1 MTSDDAYRIELAA
14 VQDLVDDLARFAT
27 TVDDRIRSLDAQI
40 EELHLVWTGDAAIA
54 HRSAHSQWR
63 EGVADIREAIVE
75 IRKAASHSHAAF
87 GGLQEHLRKM
97 WP

>member
-14 VQDLVDDLARFAT
+14 VEKFVDDLARFAA
-27 TVDDRIRSLDAQI
+27 TVDDRIGTLDDQI
-40 EELHLVWTGDAAIA
+40 EDLHVGWTGDGAIA
-54 HRSAHSQWR
+54 HRSAHNQWR

-75 IRKAASHSHAAF
+75 IRRAANHSHAAF
-87 GGLQEHLRKM
+87 GGLQEHARKM